1 MKNKSE
7 RTLEDYKT
15 AGAYLRLF
23 KYVYHLG
30 WDYLQPVMPKVL
42 WNWWHKI
49 GDKIL
54 CHIQCELENR
64 LFQEHGDEEHPG
76 ENFIRVF
83 YGEIGMAVLPD
94 EAEYNE
100 RALAITRK
108 EIVERFGFIREE

>member
-1 MKNKSE
+1 MKTKTE

-30 WDYLQPVMPKVL
+30 WEYLQPVMPKAL
-42 WNWWHKI
+42 WDHWHKI

-54 CHIQCELENR
+54 CHIESELEHR
-64 LFQEHGDEEHPG
+64 MFLEHGLEEQPG

-83 YGEIGMAVLPD
+83 YGELDMSTLPD
-94 EAEYNE
+94 EVAYQEQ
-100 RALAITRK
+100 ALAITRK
-108 EIVERFGFIREE
+108 EIAEKFGFIRE